1 VGVCVWVESPAKMF
15 TSYHQFLYKILL
27 SSIKIWHT
35 FGVPSKKK
43 GDERGRRLCG
53 GASREKLT
61 RFSALVISDGIAIG
75 SCPSRLFGM
84 DGAHLDP

>member
-15 TSYHQFLYKILL
+15 ASYRQFLYKILL
-27 SSIKIWHT
+27 SSIDLAHLWRT
-35 FGVPSKKK
+35 LEKK